1 MLRAMSGTL
10 ALAAMTL
17 LSSAL
22 VAAYA
27 PARKASRVDPMLALR
42 QE

>member
-1 MLRAMSGTL
+1 VI
-10 ALAAMTL
+10 TL
-17 LSSAL
+17 LATAF

-27 PARKASRVDPMLALR
+27 PARKASRVDPVLALR